1 MLAFGEGYVGSFPET
16 YNDPRGVGHCFHVC
30 TGVGLEKPYI
40 IKGVGMYVFLH
51 TSGINLFLRQYA
63 SKTETLF
70 TIKTKIIITAV

>member
-30 TGVGLEKPYI
+30 TGVGLEKPCI

-51 TSGINLFLRQYA
+51 TSGNMQVKLRHYSQ
-63 SKTETLF
+63 SKQ
-70 TIKTKIIITAV
+70 KS